1 MEDKIIQLLSERGP
15 LPVYQIAKEI
25 QATYGAVQY
34 YLKRLIKRGKIYT
47 VKVGTKRYVALNGQD
62 LLKAVTVQ
70 DVVEELN
77 AALKRAGINP
87 ETPLPDALK
96 TLERAAPNVAEALMF
111 IATTCCRQ
119 TLARY
124 QP

>member
-1 MEDKIIQLLSERGP
+1 MDAR
-15 LPVYQIAKEI
+15 
-25 QATYGAVQY
+25 
-34 YLKRLIKRGKIYT
+34 
-47 VKVGTKRYVALNGQD
+47 RYVALNGQD
-62 LLKAVTVQ
+62 LLKTVAVQ
-70 DVVEELN
+70 DIMEELN

-87 ETPLPDALK
+87 KTPLPDALK

-119 TLARY
+119 TSAQY